1 MEKHP
6 IALKNQIYI
15 LPGDAVSGDEL
26 GEVNY
31 LYTFCRFWN
40 EYEGTDFSEDEFI
53 FIKASGPNNFSVHP
67 TTGMIY
73 VANLVGLTGDVSIVV
88 RVSIRRMHLDVICR
102 IIYIPVEDCVYFD
115 SGYAGD
121 NGTSNGTR
129 SRPFVKFNRSALGT
143 GTPGKTYLYKRGT
156 VTSDQSAQFISP
168 KVGGRYPDYINVCGW
183 GQGPRP
189 VFTDTGS
196 NNRTFTVGGQ
206 PWGNNP
212 PDPSLA
218 CHNFRMMDIETYKE
232 VADSWYPILIKPV
245 GDNIHITRY
254 KGTNTLF
261 DHGIVY
267 LPAMTNDV
275 QGSEHRNILLENFE
289 LRNALSRGIKVE
301 TSGVLCQ
308 NFKCKN
314 DNSLGPTGSPAPT
327 CAHKP
332 NVHFY
337 YIDVE
342 VENISAGNLGFQ
354 ARASNVVHKWI
365 WAKGLR
371 YVMTPFVH
379 NANSGWGPEYLIDGT
394 CSYKHVIIENCFQA
408 AYFGRHA
415 GTLDVAD
422 GLTFS
427 NIHIKSAQHGIQI
440 TEGAKNVTVS
450 YSDLS
455 NCSAGSGF
463 RVFEK
468 AGSGNKLHNCTVLN
482 NKIQDIRLNRDD
494 IEIINCLYGVINGAA
509 NAAIT
514 RSTHFRTTA
523 NLKGKGID
531 LGYEVDLYG
540 NPVANPPSIG
550 AVEYTRASVDPRD
563 STESSGSD

>member
-6 IALKNQIYI
+6 IALQKQIYI
-15 LPGDAVSGDEL
+15 LPADAVSGDEL

-40 EYEGTDFSEDEFI
+40 EYEGTDLTEDEFM
-53 FIKASGPNNFSVHP
+53 FIKVSGPNNFSVHP
-67 TTGMIY
+67 LTGMIY
-73 VANLVGLTGDVSIVV
+73 VTNSVGLAGDTSIVV
-88 RVSIRRMHLDVICR
+88 RVSIRGMHIDVTCSIF
-102 IIYIPVEDCVYFD
+102 YIPTEDCVYFD
-115 SGYAGD
+115 PNYRGD

-129 SRPFVKFNRSALGT
+129 LRPFVKFDGSGLGT

-156 VTSDQSAQFISP
+156 VTSDQVAQFISP
-168 KVGGRYPDYINVCGW
+168 KVGGQYPKHINVCAW
-183 GQGPRP
+183 GQGHRP

-196 NNRTFTVGGQ
+196 NNRTFVIGGQ
-206 PWGNNP
+206 AWGNNA
-212 PDPSLA
+212 PDLSVA
-218 CHNFRMMDIETYKE
+218 CHNFRMMDVETYKE
-232 VADSWYPILIKPV
+232 VADRWYPVLVKPV

-254 KGTNTLF
+254 KGSNTLF
-261 DHGIVY
+261 DHGMLY

-275 QGSEHRNILLENFE
+275 QGAEDRNILLENFE
-289 LRNALSRGIKVE
+289 LYNAKDRAIKVE
-301 TSGVLCQ
+301 TSGVLCR
-308 NFKCKN
+308 NFRCKN
-314 DNSLGPTGSPAPT
+314 DKSLGPTGSPAPT

-342 VENISAGNLGFQ
+342 VENISNGNLGFQ
-354 ARASNVVHKWI
+354 SRASNVVHKWI

-379 NANSGWGPEYLIDGT
+379 NANSGWGPEYLINDT
-394 CSYKHVIIENCFQA
+394 CSYEHVIIEECFQA

-415 GTLDVAD
+415 GTSDVAD
-422 GLTFS
+422 GLKFK

-455 NCSAGSGF
+455 NCSAGDGF
-463 RVFEK
+463 RVFGN
-468 AGSGNKLHNCTVLN
+468 AGAGNKLHNCTLLN
-482 NKIQDIRLNRDD
+482 NRSQDIELNRDGV
-494 IEIINCLYGVINGAA
+494 EIINCLYGIINGASKA
-509 NAAIT
+509 TINA
-514 RSTHFRTTA
+514 STGFRTSA
-523 NLKGKGID
+523 NLKGRGVH
-531 LGYEVDLYG
+531 LGYEFDLYG

-550 AVEYTRASVDPRD
+550 AVEYTKIPVDP
-563 STESSGSD
+563 TGPV